1 MGEIRKHWTPKNNSE
16 KLMLPKYRSWTVAD
30 RMREAVRLVLDE
42 GVAQAE
48 AARRCGV
55 SRQRVNMNVKEA
67 RELAEER
74 AARAALAREARNQ
87 AIEQPPEPEPETVGE
102 VQEFQNP
109 SADGT
114 IVQPHIVTA
123 RRIPSFREFNEIY
136 FSNEVCPDCGVHH
149 ETPDFHLQAMDLLE
163 DDSKRL
169 KLINFAPYHAK
180 STLATV
186 KSTLYEII
194 RDPASR
200 TALISRA
207 GPLAEAFLYQIKQ
220 HLTDP
225 DLYNG
230 AAGNLIE
237 DWGPFYNPGYW
248 AADQIYIAGRSGAQ
262 KEPTVSTYGFG
273 KQIYGRRFDRMIFDD
288 VADLENQNTPEAIAK
303 MYKKIWQEYSN
314 RVGKTGR
321 LIFVGT
327 RVASGD
333 IYSLLDDVDGMN
345 VLRFP
350 CILDEDDQLMLWP
363 EHFPYQAAV
372 AQRNAM
378 SEADFQLVY
387 QNIDTPGYGAS
398 FTQEALDRSHDNERF
413 IGQYGGNW
421 ALVAGLDPAGAN
433 EQAGYTAL
441 VLLGVDLETG
451 RRHLVDLINVKQMKA
466 PQVIAQVLEWADR
479 YPLRELRVEVN
490 GLQAQLYQ
498 YNQELQTGLS
508 NRGVRIV
515 PHTTHKGNKWDPQFG
530 VEAMATLYHN
540 QNITTPWA
548 DANSRKKFRELEQQL
563 MAFPM
568 GNVSDLVM
576 AMWFAEIGCRELFQR
591 TQLPLFDGRRRVPGR
606 ISRNRAVLDF
616 GNKSIRGATQEEQL
630 GYLEGGMPHKPAARF
645 VNVPTERHAGVTV

>member
-1 MGEIRKHWTPKNNSE
+1 MGEIRKHWQPKNNSE
-16 KLMLPKYRSWTVAD
+16 RHMLPKYRSWTLPD
-30 RMREAVRLVLDE
+30 RMREAVRLVMDE
-42 GVAQAE
+42 GIAQAE

-55 SRQRVNMNVKEA
+55 SRQRVNLNVREA
-67 RELAEER
+67 RELAAER
-74 AARAALAREARNQ
+74 EARAAAAREQRNL
-87 AIEQPPEPEPETVGE
+87 AIEPVTDATTVPDLSDVPDAPEQFEGPILKV
-102 VQEFQNP
+102 
-109 SADGT
+109 
-114 IVQPHIVTA
+114 A
-123 RRIPSFREFNEIY
+123 RRIPTFREFNERY

-149 ETPDFHLQAMDLLE
+149 ETPDFHLQVMDLLE
-163 DDSKRL
+163 DDTKRL

-194 RDPASR
+194 LDPSSR

-237 DWGPFYNPGYW
+237 EWGPFYNPGYW

-288 VADLENQNTPEAIAK
+288 VADLENQNTPESIAK

-333 IYSLLDDVDGMN
+333 IYSMLDDVDGMN

-350 CILDEDDQLMLWP
+350 CILDEEEQATLWP
-363 EHFPYQAAV
+363 EHFPYSAAV

-387 QNIDTPGYGAS
+387 QNIDMPGHGAS
-398 FTQEALDRSHDNERF
+398 FTQEALDRSHDTDRF
-413 IGQYGGNW
+413 IGQYGPNW
-421 ALVAGLDPAGAN
+421 GLVAGLDPAGAN

-441 VLLGVDLETG
+441 VLLAVDLDTG
-451 RRHLVDLINVKQMKA
+451 RRHLIDLVNVKQMKA

-498 YNQELQTGLS
+498 YNTELQAGLTA
-508 NRGVRIV
+508 RGVRIA
-515 PHTTHKGNKWDPQFG
+515 PHVTHKGNKWDPQFG

-540 QNITTPWA
+540 QMISTPWA

-563 MAFPM
+563 IQFPM
-568 GNVSDLVM
+568 GKVSDLVM
-576 AMWFAEIGCRELFQR
+576 AMWFAEIGCREMFQR
-591 TQLPLFDGRRRVPGR
+591 TQLPSFDGRRKLPGR
-606 ISRNRAVLDF
+606 IRRNRAVIDF
-616 GNKSIRGATQEEQL
+616 GNKAVRGATVEEQY
-630 GYLEGGMPHKPAARF
+630 GFLEGGMPHQPPQRF
-645 VNVPTERHAGVTV
+645 VNVPHERREGVTV